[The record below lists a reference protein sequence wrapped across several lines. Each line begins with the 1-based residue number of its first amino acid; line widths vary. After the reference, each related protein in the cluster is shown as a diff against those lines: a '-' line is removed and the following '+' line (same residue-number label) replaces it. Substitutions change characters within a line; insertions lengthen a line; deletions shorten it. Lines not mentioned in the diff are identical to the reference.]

1 MSTSITSVAIP
12 AESTRPAYQAY
23 QILHLGFT
31 AAPIL
36 AGLDKFFDFMVNWSQ
51 YVAPWAA
58 ALAPGGAHG
67 LMLIAGVV
75 EIAAGVLVAFKPKL
89 AAPVV
94 AVWLVLIIINLVSMG
109 AYLDVALRDLGLALG
124 AVALWRLAT
133 EFDA

>member
-1 MSTSITSVAIP
+1 MIGDGDERALLAAARRALSPTSADRERVRRAT
-12 AESTRPAYQAY
+12 
-23 QILHLGFT
+23 
-31 AAPIL
+31 
-36 AGLDKFFDFMVNWSQ
+36 
-51 YVAPWAA
+51 AA